1 MAILTSLEFCHAPHA
16 GEVLRTLQEMRR
28 EGRLVDLVLTVD
40 GTDFPCH
47 RAVLASCS
55 AFFRGMLDN
64 NNCSC
69 SCHSLSGQKKFT
81 LQDVSPESLRLLVD
95 YAYTSQV
102 TITNENVMGLLEAAI
117 LLKIRP
123 VCDACAKFLGD
134 NVTPS
139 TCLTLMRLGSE
150 FNYPEVGKKAKE
162 VALKNFSTIQNSREF
177 LNLSREQVIKLIS
190 NDALNATNEETVFEA
205 VMRWASHNPDQ
216 SQTRFPGRK
225 SPSPAGVNYR
235 YGESSPGGV
244 KRVIGPDKPLGLNS
258 PVANVRDENAD
269 GTRQTAFRRCGLFK
283 KYVES
288 NEDMKAY
295 CSDLILEAQQ
305 CYLYP
310 GDALTRRTRPRYVS
324 GVRETIL
331 NIGGII
337 SGKPTSALTSLVP
350 SLDEPSW
357 EKLAVEMA
365 DTLAEEKSFAAVA
378 VGMCDVMISGGT
390 SFPKD
395 VWLYRSEHNAWAHL
409 PEMKQ
414 GRWCHS
420 MAALQGKVY
429 AIGGVMYKTYDTVEQ
444 YDLSTNEASTNHA
457 STVCEGK
464 VYVLGGKN
472 KYISASCDV
481 FSYEPSSKTWGVMA
495 PMPEAA
501 SSLSAATINS
511 QVYTTGGC
519 LRALFC
525 YNATNDVWQTVAQFT
540 NDKSPGYV
548 LEDCGIAACGNKV
561 YVTGGKMRV
570 GERGKLRGTDT
581 VWCYDPEDG
590 DLSDVLSMPF

>member
-69 SCHSLSGQKKFT
+69 SCHSLDGQKKFT
-81 LQDVSPESLRLLVD
+81 LQDVTPESLKLLVD

-150 FNYPEVGKKAKE
+150 FNYPEVVKKAKE

-190 NDALNATNEETVFEA
+190 NDALNAKNEETVFEA

-216 SQTRFPGRK
+216 RMSEMRTLM
-225 SPSPAGVNYR
+225 
-235 YGESSPGGV
+235 EH
-244 KRVIGPDKPLGLNS
+244 
-258 PVANVRDENAD
+258 VRLPFVDVD
-269 GTRQTAFRRCGLFK
+269 YFK

-288 NEDMKAY
+288 NEDMKSY
-295 CSDLILEAQQ
+295 CSDLILEAKQ

-310 GDALTRRTRPRYVS
+310 GDTLTRRTRPRYVS

-337 SGKPTSALTSLVP
+337 SGKPTPALTSLVP
-350 SLDEPSW
+350 SLDEPCW
-357 EKLAVEMA
+357 QKLAVEMA

-429 AIGGVMYKTYDTVEQ
+429 AIGGTMYKTYDTVEQ
-444 YDLSTNEASTNHA
+444 YDLSTNEWSFAKPLPEPRQNHA

-464 VYVLGGKN
+464 VYVIGGKN

-501 SSLSAATINS
+501 SSLAAATINS
-511 QVYTTGGC
+511 QIYATGGC

-525 YNATNDVWQTVAQFT
+525 YNATNDVWQTVAQLM
-540 NDKSPGYV
+540 NDRSPGYV

-561 YVTGGKMRV
+561 YVTGGKTRV

-590 DLSDVLSMPF
+590 DLSDVWPMPFKLHSHGCVTIWTHVD

>member
-1 MAILTSLEFCHAPHA
+1 MAILTSLEFHHAPHP

-190 NDALNATNEETVFEA
+190 NDALNAKNEETVFEA
-205 VMRWASHNPDQ
+205 VMRWASDNPDQ
-216 SQTRFPGRK
+216 RMSEMRTLM
-225 SPSPAGVNYR
+225 
-235 YGESSPGGV
+235 EH
-244 KRVIGPDKPLGLNS
+244 
-258 PVANVRDENAD
+258 VRLPFVDVD
-269 GTRQTAFRRCGLFK
+269 YFK

-288 NEDMKAY
+288 NEDMRTY

-337 SGKPTSALTSLVP
+337 SGKPTSTLTSLVP

-357 EKLAVEMA
+357 QRLAVEMA

-395 VWLYRSEHNAWAHL
+395 VWLYRSEHNAWARL

-429 AIGGVMYKTYDTVEQ
+429 SIGGVMYKTYDTVEQ
-444 YDLSTNEASTNHA
+444 YDLSTNEWSFAKPLPEPRQNHA
-457 STVCEGK
+457 SIVCEGK

-481 FSYEPSSKTWGVMA
+481 FSYEPSSKTWAVMA

-501 SSLSAATINS
+501 SCVAAATINS
-511 QVYTTGGC
+511 QVYATGGC

-561 YVTGGKMRV
+561 YVTGGKTRV

-590 DLSDVLSMPF
+590 DLSDVLPMPFKLHSHGCVTIWTHVE